1 MGSGELACS
10 VCGVTSTSLRKRK
23 PSSRLVAVPAEAIV
37 LVASPSERAGAAQS
51 AAAGCQLS
59 GLCQVHYA
67 ANVRAQAEALKAREA
82 AANKRKTRAQ
92 GAAQDQ
98 GAAEPEWL
106 QQALVRLLAEQA
118 AKQSAAPALGGGAST
133 ADELLAPPVRT
144 TRAAA
149 RVLAVARGG
158 GHVPAAAAVLC
169 AGFNAARMRLLRLG
183 CNLVDNVYQATTSP
197 TTGQPRLDHED
208 YMHKLKCFVSQLR
221 AQQPSDSSSWPLLL
235 SLRNIL
241 AVSAGCPELAHIT
254 AALAKSADA
263 QSVPLVEALLTT
275 P

>member
-149 RVLAVARGG
+149 RVLAVAGG
-158 GHVPAAAAVLC
+158 ALRDSQWSDGLWVVEAADLGGC
-169 AGFNAARMRLLRLG
+169 ADGG
-183 CNLVDNVYQATTSP
+183 DGGTTSSGGSSGP
-197 TTGQPRLDHED
+197 PPPAGGVGYSQ
-208 YMHKLKCFVSQLR
+208 FVAGKIARSCNVLGLR
-221 AQQPSDSSSWPLLL
+221 RDRSIRSFHSM
-235 SLRNIL
+235 R
-241 AVSAGCPELAHIT
+241 T
-254 AALAKSADA
+254 K
-263 QSVPLVEALLTT
+263 
-275 P
+275 